1 MVLAYKS
8 KTFKKKKEKKMR
20 TAIIDALEARYEAQ
34 ILEADATLKI
44 YLENSVGIGEHPQH
58 FEEMDK
64 LVDAMTAAR
73 DKLEVLNEEYPD
85 AILMTE

>member
-1 MVLAYKS
+1 
-8 KTFKKKKEKKMR
+8 MR

-58 FEEMDK
+58 INEMDK
-64 LVDAMTAAR
+64 LLGEIADAQGKLDVLVDQWD
-73 DKLEVLNEEYPD
+73 DKHDKPNPF
-85 AILMTE
+85 

>member
-58 FEEMDK
+58 LEEMDK
-64 LVDAMTAAR
+64 LVCSLATAEDNLQA
-73 DKLEVLNEEYPD
+73 LNKHFNNTQ
-85 AILMTE
+85 I

>member
-1 MVLAYKS
+1 MVLAYTCQ
-8 KTFKKKKEKKMR
+8 TFKQEKEKKMR

-58 FEEMDK
+58 IDEVDK
-64 LVDAMTAAR
+64 LIEKIAASEE
-73 DKLEVLNEEYPD
+73 KIKVLQQFK
-85 AILMTE
+85 I